1 MAGADRSSNGS
12 VDVSVLTPVLNEA
25 DHIRE
30 TVAAM
35 RAQRF
40 AGEVEFLFMDGGS
53 SDATR
58 ATLEELAERI
68 SDGFAGLT
76 KRVAQIEAARGVS
89 DAGQPLAKFARRP
102 PSPNG
107 EEWTELVSDGRVE
120 VTYSPNGSVRKVRLL
135 DGLPLYGMSA
145 NTLMK

>member
-1 MAGADRSSNGS
+1 MSAPAIDAPESA
-12 VDVSVLTPVLNEA
+12 LL
-25 DHIRE
+25 
-30 TVAAM
+30 AM
-35 RAQRF
+35 KIAQRVGSQHPF
-40 AGEVEFLFMDGGS
+40 HLGGDFEQHRANLAKVASVE
-53 SDATR
+53 ATR
-58 ATLEELAERI
+58 ATLGELAQRI
-68 SDGFAGLT
+68 TEGFAGLT
-76 KRVAQIEAARGVS
+76 KRVAQFEAARGVS

-107 EEWTELVSDGRVE
+107 QEWTELVSDGRVE